1 MLNLKNCEV
10 ISVKS
15 ACGIFK
21 SPIGDLVVNVTER
34 GVSEIY
40 FSDEAAASEAKES
53 AILTACLA
61 QLAEYFD
68 GVRAEFSVPL
78 DLKGTPFQLDVWR
91 VLLQIQYGAT
101 ASYGGVAAA
110 IGRPK
115 AVRAVGGA
123 NHNNPVSIIVPCHR
137 VIGSDGSLTGYGGG
151 LHRKRWL
158 LDHEAK
164 YKDDALS

>member
-1 MLNLKNCEV
+1 
-10 ISVKS
+10 
-15 ACGIFK
+15 
-21 SPIGDLVVNVTER
+21 LVVGVTER
-34 GVSEIY
+34 GVSKIY
-40 FSDEAAASEAKES
+40 FSDEPASYEENRN
-53 AILTACLA
+53 AILSACLT

-78 DLKGTPFQLDVWR
+78 DLNGTPFQLDVWR
-91 VLLQIQYGAT
+91 ALLQIPCGAT
-101 ASYGGVAAA
+101 SSYGGVARA

-137 VIGSDGSLTGYGGG
+137 VIGSDGGLTGYGGG

-158 LDHEAK
+158 LDHETK
-164 YKDDALS
+164 YREGEAQ

>member
-1 MLNLKNCEV
+1 M
-10 ISVKS
+10 IVKRID
-15 ACGIFK
+15 GIFK
-21 SPIGDLVVNVTER
+21 SPIGDLVVTVTEK
-34 GVSEIY
+34 GVSGIH
-40 FSDEAAASEAKES
+40 FSDDAVACEAKQS

-61 QLAEYFD
+61 QLAEYFG

-78 DLKGTPFQLDVWR
+78 DLNGTPFQLDVWR
-91 VLLQIQYGAT
+91 ALLQIPYGAT
-101 ASYGGVAAA
+101 SSYGGVAAA
-110 IGRPK
+110 IGKPK

-137 VIGSDGSLTGYGGG
+137 VIGSDGGLTGYGGG

-164 YKDDALS
+164 YRDGAR